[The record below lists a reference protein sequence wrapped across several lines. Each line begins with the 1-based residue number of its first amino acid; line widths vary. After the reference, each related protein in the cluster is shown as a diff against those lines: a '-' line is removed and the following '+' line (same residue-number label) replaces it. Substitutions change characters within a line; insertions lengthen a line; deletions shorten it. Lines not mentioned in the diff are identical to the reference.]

1 MQQKHNKALRMLM
14 PIKSLWHS
22 DWMKFEMA
30 DIPSR
35 PALISVLSGVQR
47 CIFQWE
53 MNNDAVELLFSTF
66 FPSTGWNSTCCVLEK
81 IRPVQT
87 VETWCNATD
96 CEPFPSSVVLHSI
109 KRRLHQRK
117 CQWKKIIRA
126 KMAVVF
132 QRKFTQRHLV
142 DCNVSDQVANTMC
155 QRALTSFVTNR

>member
-126 KMAVVF
+126 KRWRSCFNANSLSAILSIVTF
-132 QRKFTQRHLV
+132 LIKLPTQ
-142 DCNVSDQVANTMC
+142 CVSGP
-155 QRALTSFVTNR
+155 